1 MVAPLVAQSA
11 VGLVGYSVVLM
22 VVNLEVMSLV
32 VMSVD
37 VMVATMAVEWVASMD
52 SSWAVDDNKDNKKN
66 EDIQND

>member
-1 MVAPLVAQSA
+1 
-11 VGLVGYSVVLM
+11 M

>member
-1 MVAPLVAQSA
+1 
-11 VGLVGYSVVLM
+11 M

-52 SSWAVDDNKDNKKN
+52 SSWVDC
-66 EDIQND
+66 ECIHVHACACE